1 MWQVVQIGACVRA
14 LRFHPGAQLRT
25 LFVFHPAI
33 RINDLLAEVFLR
45 YRMDGS
51 LRRRFFPF
59 GAFRGR
65 VQVQRLD
72 VNGDG
77 LLDVVAHAT
86 INGKKRTRTFL
97 T

>member
-1 MWQVVQIGACVRA
+1 MV
-14 LRFHPGAQLRT
+14 
-25 LFVFHPAI
+25 
-33 RINDLLAEVFLR
+33 
-45 YRMDGS
+45 DGL

-59 GAFRGR
+59 GTFTGR
-65 VQVQRLD
+65 VQVLPMD

-77 LLDVVAHAT
+77 LLDVIAQAT

>member
-1 MWQVVQIGACVRA
+1 MTRVK
-14 LRFHPGAQLRT
+14 LRT
-25 LFVFHPAI
+25 RVDVVVDRA
-33 RINDLLAEVFLR
+33 
-45 YRMDGS
+45 

-59 GAFRGR
+59 GAFTGR

-77 LLDVVAHAT
+77 LLDVIARAT
-86 INGKKRTRTFL
+86 IHGKKRTRAFL